1 MSRQLCIEFNW
12 LRSICDGSKQRRNHA
27 DGVTAPIVE
36 VLLDIVGI
44 HATVEE
50 MLFQGFAHVRMA
62 WRRRDMGQNVGH
74 VSSAAHVL
82 QDFNVLGHVA
92 S

>member
-1 MSRQLCIEFNW
+1 MSLQFCIEFKW
-12 LRSICDGSKQRRNHA
+12 LLFIRDGPKQRRNHA
-27 DGVTAPIVE
+27 DGATAPIVE

-50 MLFQGFAHVRMA
+50 MLFQGFAHVRMT

-74 VSSAAHVL
+74 VSSGAHVL
-82 QDFNVLGHVA
+82 QDFNELGHVA
-92 S
+92 P